1 MVKQLKIKNMK
12 YIYFLL
18 ITLLLLTSCQ
28 RATYKDST
36 VNGVITYKDS
46 TKAYDKFGYHYGWSA
61 WKGKFCWHWGN
72 KHHAAQYTTKFLVE
86 TDTITIGQTNHNVG
100 DTIQVIKTLVLDE
113 NKKIVDTRYSI
124 K

>member
-1 MVKQLKIKNMK
+1 MK
-12 YIYFLL
+12 YIYFLI
-18 ITLLLLTSCQ
+18 ITLLLTSCQ
-28 RATYKDST
+28 NFIYKDSI

-72 KHHAAQYTTKFLVE
+72 KHHSAKYTTKIKVE
-86 TDTITIGQTNHNVG
+86 NTEIVIGQTNHKVQ

-113 NKKIVDTRYSI
+113 KKKIVDTRYSI